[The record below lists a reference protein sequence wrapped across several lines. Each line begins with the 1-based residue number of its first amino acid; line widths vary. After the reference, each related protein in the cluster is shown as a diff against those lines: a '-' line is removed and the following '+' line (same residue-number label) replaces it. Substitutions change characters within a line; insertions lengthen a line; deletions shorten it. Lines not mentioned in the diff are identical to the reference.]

1 MRSNL
6 RIEVLLGALAL
17 GFAAAPFAAQPLPVN
32 PMLIDA
38 MRPAAPRVEELS
50 LPELADRLR
59 DTKAIPPARKAEL
72 MSEFDGLLDQFR
84 LAYRTGNPQVSS
96 LREPYD
102 RLLGKMQA
110 SARTDRQLARDIAA
124 SRKPIWESLSD
135 RSTFAS
141 LE

>member
-1 MRSNL
+1 MKSSL

-17 GFAAAPFAAQPLPVN
+17 GFASASFAAQPLPIN

-38 MRPAAPRVEELS
+38 MRPALPRVEELS

-84 LAYRTGNPQVSS
+84 LAYRTGNPQMSS

-102 RLLGKMQA
+102 RLLGKIQA
-110 SARTDRQLARDIAA
+110 SARKDRQLSRDIAA
-124 SRKPIWESLSD
+124 SRVPIWESLSD